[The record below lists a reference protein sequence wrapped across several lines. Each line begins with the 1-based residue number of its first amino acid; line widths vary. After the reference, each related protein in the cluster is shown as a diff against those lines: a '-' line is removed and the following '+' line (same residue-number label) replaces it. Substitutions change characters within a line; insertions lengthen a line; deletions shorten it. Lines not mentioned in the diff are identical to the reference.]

1 VEGLLLS
8 AALVTLVLVLY
19 TLYQLNGR
27 LARLEANKHKALKLR
42 GDQPPEAEAP
52 PAVQPLPDDVFLGL
66 RGEALFHAMAG
77 EDGQSQSFA
86 EDAKKRFE
94 LIVRKHIL
102 ATLESVQGQ
111 SDEPVSNPRTI
122 RTLRGAFESWLPEAF
137 MSVVTTEGATLSQDP
152 SNAEA
157 KAALNSAIRDL
168 YQRLQLDPPGDFLNT
183 EEGES
188 SQTSEGGDA
197 SQTSDA
203 TASETAEDLAE
214 SQAQSLR
221 ARAGGFAE

>member
-1 VEGLLLS
+1 
-8 AALVTLVLVLY
+8 
-19 TLYQLNGR
+19 
-27 LARLEANKHKALKLR
+27 
-42 GDQPPEAEAP
+42 
-52 PAVQPLPDDVFLGL
+52 
-66 RGEALFHAMAG
+66 
-77 EDGQSQSFA
+77 
-86 EDAKKRFE
+86 
-94 LIVRKHIL
+94 
-102 ATLESVQGQ
+102 
-111 SDEPVSNPRTI
+111 
-122 RTLRGAFESWLPEAF
+122 

-188 SQTSEGGDA
+188 SQNSEGGDA

>member
-1 VEGLLLS
+1 MEGLLLS

-122 RTLRGAFESWLPEAF
+122 RTFAVP
-137 MSVVTTEGATLSQDP
+137 
-152 SNAEA
+152 
-157 KAALNSAIRDL
+157 LNPGCPR
-168 YQRLQLDPPGDFLNT
+168 RL
-183 EEGES
+183 
-188 SQTSEGGDA
+188 
-197 SQTSDA
+197 
-203 TASETAEDLAE
+203 
-214 SQAQSLR
+214 
-221 ARAGGFAE
+221 

>member
-1 VEGLLLS
+1 MEGLLLS
-8 AALVTLVLVLY
+8 SALVTLVLVLY
-19 TLYQLNGR
+19 SLYRLNER
-27 LARLEANKHKALKLR
+27 LQRLEANKHKALKLR
-42 GDQPPEAEAP
+42 GDQPPVPEPA

-77 EDGQSQSFA
+77 EDGQSHSFA

-102 ATLESVQGQ
+102 ATLESVQGR

-137 MSVVTTEGATLSQDP
+137 MGVLTTEGAALSQDP
-152 SNAEA
+152 SNQDA

-183 EEGES
+183 EEGDSAATTETGEASES
-188 SQTSEGGDA
+188 SAVAE
-197 SQTSDA
+197 
-203 TASETAEDLAE
+203 SETADDEATR
-214 SQAQSLR
+214 QAASLR
-221 ARAGGFAE
+221 AGAGGFSE

>member
-1 VEGLLLS
+1 MEGLLLS
-8 AALVTLVLVLY
+8 SALVTLILVLY
-19 TLYQLNGR
+19 SLYRLNER
-27 LARLEANKHKALKLR
+27 LMRLEANKHKALKIR
-42 GDQPPEAEAP
+42 GDQPPVPEPA

-77 EDGQSQSFA
+77 EDGQSHSFA

-137 MSVVTTEGATLSQDP
+137 MGVLTTEGAVLSQDP
-152 SNAEA
+152 SNQDA
-157 KAALNSAIRDL
+157 KATLNSAIRDL

-183 EEGES
+183 EEGDSGQSAEPADASES
-188 SQTSEGGDA
+188 SE
-197 SQTSDA
+197 
-203 TASETAEDLAE
+203 ASESESSEDAAER
-214 SQAQSLR
+214 QAQSLR